1 MNYDRVDL
9 LMQGSIRPSMKILQI
24 KGTLMSSVTDP
35 GCLSRIPNTDMVKK
49 APDPGSMVK
58 KAPDPGSGSAAQF
71 MRVDIFFQRSKA
83 RRQLSPYLTKLLFK
97 LKNVQNILL
106 LIPSQ

>member
-35 GCLSRIPNTDMVKK
+35 GCLSRIPNTD
-49 APDPGSMVK
+49 MVK